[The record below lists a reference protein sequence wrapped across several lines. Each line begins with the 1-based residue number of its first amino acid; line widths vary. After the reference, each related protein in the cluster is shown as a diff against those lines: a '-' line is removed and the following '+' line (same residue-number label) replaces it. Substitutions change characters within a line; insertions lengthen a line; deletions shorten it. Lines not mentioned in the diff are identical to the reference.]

1 MLNASQGAD
10 ARLKK
15 MADSAMRIFPD
26 DTEIKKRNQ
35 DISAAFAQR
44 R

>member
-10 ARLKK
+10 ARLKQ
-15 MADSAMRIFPD
+15 MADSALRIFPD

-35 DISAAFAQR
+35 DISTAFATR

>member
-10 ARLKK
+10 ARLKQ
-15 MADSAMRIFPD
+15 MADSALRLFPA
-26 DTEIKKRNQ
+26 DTEIQKRNQ
-35 DISAAFAQR
+35 DISTAFAQR